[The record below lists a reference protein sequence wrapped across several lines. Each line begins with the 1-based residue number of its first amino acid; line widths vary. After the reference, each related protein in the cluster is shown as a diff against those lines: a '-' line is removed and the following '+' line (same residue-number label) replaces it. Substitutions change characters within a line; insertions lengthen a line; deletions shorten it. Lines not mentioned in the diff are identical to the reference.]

1 MKFHPFDRCCRSG
14 TPTPTNLRPPAAHS
28 INVPTNNPHAAHSS
42 LCCASSLSELL
53 PNVREKLKI
62 QSIHPSMSAM
72 SEKSAQAEKRKEK
85 QKASCDD
92 EVGLSERRRSVPADS
107 YYRLKHIHISK
118 KQTIPLLMQNENGPC
133 PLLAICTPLPPL
145 FFLLIFLLILIK
157 FI

>member
-1 MKFHPFDRCCRSG
+1 
-14 TPTPTNLRPPAAHS
+14 
-28 INVPTNNPHAAHSS
+28 
-42 LCCASSLSELL
+42 
-53 PNVREKLKI
+53 
-62 QSIHPSMSAM
+62 MSAT

-92 EVGLSERRRSVPADS
+92 EVGPSERRRSVPADS

-133 PLLAICTPLPPL
+133 PLLAICTALSNL
-145 FFLLIFLLILIK
+145 SLYFILIIFNQH